1 MANEE
6 LPRIEPYNPLDKRN
20 LGKSVADALLEQE
33 VHSLPPDKFIGAGIY
48 VIYYQGDFDLYTPL
62 ASRNVDDHWDTPI
75 YVGRA
80 VPKGARQGRVGV
92 GPGTVLADR
101 LREHSRSIE
110 EVGSLDVGDFA
121 CRFLVVDDIWI
132 PLGESLLI
140 GKFSPVWNTTLDG
153 FGNHDPGK
161 GRYKQQRSYWDVVH
175 PGRKWADKCAKN
187 ERSFDDL
194 ASVVKETVE
203 HAYGSEAEPEED
215 E

>member
-1 MANEE
+1 MGHVQMIARLSWIAPP
-6 LPRIEPYNPLDKRN
+6 LPRQVGSARSHPVQSNSFDMSGAGINPLDFRFVFAYR
-20 LGKSVADALLEQE
+20 SHPRLE
-33 VHSLPPDKFIGAGIY
+33 VFMRIKAIFRANPGRGRGLPLF
-48 VIYYQGDFDLYTPL
+48 L
-62 ASRNVDDHWDTPI
+62 AR
-75 YVGRA
+75 
-80 VPKGARQGRVGV
+80 
-92 GPGTVLADR
+92 VLADR

-161 GRYKQQRSYWDVVH
+161 GRYKQQRSCWDVVH
-175 PGRKWADKCAKN
+175 PGRKWAEKCARN

-194 ASVVKETVE
+194 ASVVREKIE
-203 HAYGSEAEPEED
+203 HAYGSETEPEED